1 MLRKPL
7 IWEFSDIFLTLHTK
21 SEKSINMIKSMT
33 GYGKAEAILET
44 GKITVE
50 VRSLNGKTA
59 DISLKTSM
67 LPKDKEM
74 AVRQK
79 IASSLTR
86 GNIDFFITFEANVAD
101 SAKKINM
108 DLAIEYYNQISDL
121 GGRIGANNLW
131 SQNPNDLL
139 ATILRMPEVM
149 DSKKQDVITDE
160 NWPAVEA
167 CIDEALDN
175 INAFRAQEGEVL
187 YKDITS
193 KVESILEYSAQV
205 ETYENERVEA
215 IREKILSRF
224 AELKA
229 EPDQARLEQ
238 EMIFYIEKLD
248 LNEER
253 VRLRQHC
260 RYFLETI
267 SNEECPGKKLGFI
280 AQEMGREI
288 NTTGSKANHTEIQ
301 KIVVKM
307 KDELEKIK
315 EQSLNIL

>member
-1 MLRKPL
+1 MGNS
-7 IWEFSDIFLTLHTK
+7 FA
-21 SEKSINMIKSMT
+21 SITNLQHIDNLSLAKLGYMIKSMT
-33 GYGKAEAILET
+33 GYGKAEVLLEA
-44 GKITVE
+44 GKVTVE
-50 VRSLNGKTA
+50 IRSLNGKTA
-59 DISLKTSM
+59 DISLKTSL

-79 IASSLTR
+79 IAAELQR
-86 GNIDFFITFEANVAD
+86 GNIDMFMSFEPNAAEN
-101 SAKKINM
+101 AKKINM
-108 DLAIEYYNQISDL
+108 DLAMEYYQQICSL
-121 GGRIGANNLW
+121 GKNIGAEG
-131 SQNPNDLL
+131 NPADLI

-149 DSKKQDVITDE
+149 DTKKQDVITED
-160 NWPAVEA
+160 NWPVVEA
-167 CIDEALDN
+167 CIDEALKN
-175 INAFRAQEGEVL
+175 INAFRSHEGEVL
-187 YKDITS
+187 YKDVTE
-193 KVESILEYSAQV
+193 KVENIMAYSKQI
-205 ETYENERVEA
+205 EQFEQERTDA

-229 EPDQARLEQ
+229 EPDQSRLEQ

-260 RYFLETI
+260 KYFLDTI
-267 SNEECPGKKLGFI
+267 ATEDCPGKKLGFI

>member
-1 MLRKPL
+1 
-7 IWEFSDIFLTLHTK
+7 
-21 SEKSINMIKSMT
+21 MIKSMT
-33 GYGKAEAILET
+33 GYGKAEALLET

-59 DISLKTSM
+59 DISIKTSM

-79 IASSLTR
+79 IAAELTR
-86 GNIDFFITFEANVAD
+86 GNIDFFITFEPNAAD

-108 DLAIEYYNQISDL
+108 DLAIEYYQQVSEL
-121 GGRIGANNLW
+121 GEKIGAVNLW
-131 SQNPNDLL
+131 SKNPNDLL
-139 ATILRMPEVM
+139 ALLLRMPEVM
-149 DSKKQDVITDE
+149 DAKKQDVITDE
-160 NWPAVEA
+160 NWPVVEA
-167 CIDEALDN
+167 CIDEALKN
-175 INAFRAQEGEVL
+175 INAFREQEGEVL
-187 YKDITS
+187 YKDVTEKVGNILAYS
-193 KVESILEYSAQV
+193 KQV
-205 ETYENERVEA
+205 EQYESERTEA

-224 AELKA
+224 AEIKA
-229 EPDQARLEQ
+229 EPDQSRLEQ

-248 LNEER
+248 INEEK

-260 RYFLETI
+260 RYFLDTI
-267 SNEECPGKKLGFI
+267 ANEPNPGKKLGFI

>member
-1 MLRKPL
+1 
-7 IWEFSDIFLTLHTK
+7 
-21 SEKSINMIKSMT
+21 MT
-33 GYGKAEAILET
+33 GYGKAEVLLEA
-44 GKITVE
+44 GKLTVE

-59 DISLKTSM
+59 DIGLKTSL
-67 LPKDKEM
+67 LPKDKEI

-79 IASSLTR
+79 IAAELQR
-86 GNIDFFITFEANVAD
+86 GNIDMFMTFEPNAAEN
-101 SAKKINM
+101 AKQINM
-108 DLAIEYYNQISDL
+108 DMAMQYYQQISEL
-121 GGRIGANNLW
+121 GGKIGAVNLW
-131 SQNPNDLL
+131 MHNPNDLL

-149 DSKKQDVITDE
+149 DAKKQDVINDE

-167 CIDEALDN
+167 CIDEALAN

-187 YKDITS
+187 YKDVTGNVA
-193 KVESILEYSAQV
+193 KILEYSVQV
-205 ETYENERVEA
+205 EAFEQERVDA
-215 IREKILSRF
+215 IREKILNRF

-229 EPDQARLEQ
+229 APDQSRLEQ

-248 LNEER
+248 INEEK

-260 RYFLETI
+260 NYFLETI
-267 SNEECPGKKLGFI
+267 DSEPYPGKKLGFI

-301 KIVVKM
+301 KLVVKM

>member
-1 MLRKPL
+1 
-7 IWEFSDIFLTLHTK
+7 
-21 SEKSINMIKSMT
+21 MT
-33 GYGKAEAILET
+33 GYGKAEAILEA

-74 AVRQK
+74 GIRRR
-79 IASSLTR
+79 IADELTR
-86 GNIDFFITFEANVAD
+86 GNIDFFITFEPNAAD

-108 DLAIEYYNQISDL
+108 ELAIEYYQQIAALYKNISAVDHTSGVDL
-121 GGRIGANNLW
+121 WNR
-131 SQNPNDLL
+131 NPNDLL
-139 ATILRMPEVM
+139 AIIMRMPEVM
-149 DSKKQDVITDE
+149 DSKKQDVITDD
-160 NWPAVEA
+160 NWLVVEA
-167 CIDEALDN
+167 CIDEALKN
-175 INAFRAQEGEVL
+175 INAFRTQEGEILRRDV
-187 YKDITS
+187 TE
-193 KVESILEYSAQV
+193 KVNNILEFSRQIEA
-205 ETYENERVEA
+205 YEKERVEA
-215 IREKILSRF
+215 VREKILTRF

-229 EPDQARLEQ
+229 EPDQSRLEQ

-248 LNEER
+248 INEEK

-260 RYFLETI
+260 AYFIETLE
-267 SNEECPGKKLGFI
+267 NEPNPGKKLGFI

-301 KIVVKM
+301 KLVVKM

>member
-1 MLRKPL
+1 
-7 IWEFSDIFLTLHTK
+7 
-21 SEKSINMIKSMT
+21 MIKSMT
-33 GYGKAEAILET
+33 GYGKAETILET

-79 IASSLTR
+79 IAASLTR
-86 GNIDFFITFEANVAD
+86 GNIDFFITFEPNAAD

-108 DLAIEYYNQISDL
+108 ELAMEYFQQIQELSKK
-121 GGRIGANNLW
+121 IGTSSLQIN
-131 SQNPNDLL
+131 NPNDLI
-139 ATILRMPEVM
+139 ATVLRMPEVM
-149 DSKKQDVITDE
+149 DAKKQDVITEE

-167 CIDEALDN
+167 CIDQALAN

-187 YKDITS
+187 YKDVTA
-193 KVESILEYSAQV
+193 KVENIMEYSRQV
-205 ETYENERVEA
+205 ETFEQERVDA

-229 EPDQARLEQ
+229 EPDQSRLEQ
-238 EMIFYIEKLD
+238 EMVYYIEKLD

-260 RYFLETI
+260 RYFLDTI
-267 SNEECPGKKLGFI
+267 ANEECPGKKLGFI

>member
-1 MLRKPL
+1 
-7 IWEFSDIFLTLHTK
+7 
-21 SEKSINMIKSMT
+21 MIKSMT
-33 GYGKAEAILET
+33 GYGKAEALLET

-59 DISLKTSM
+59 DISIKTSM

-79 IASSLTR
+79 IAAELTR
-86 GNIDFFITFEANVAD
+86 GNIDFFVTYEPNAAD

-108 DLAIEYYNQISDL
+108 DLAMEYYQQVSEL
-121 GGRIGANNLW
+121 GGKIGAVNLW
-131 SQNPNDLL
+131 SHNPNDLL
-139 ATILRMPEVM
+139 ALLLRMPEVM
-149 DSKKQDVITDE
+149 DAKKQDVITDE
-160 NWPAVEA
+160 NWPIVEA
-167 CIDEALDN
+167 CIDEALRN
-175 INAFRAQEGEVL
+175 INTFRSQEGEVL
-187 YKDITS
+187 CKDVTE
-193 KVESILEYSAQV
+193 KVESIMAYSKQIEQY
-205 ETYENERVEA
+205 ETERTDA
-215 IREKILSRF
+215 IREKILNRF

-229 EPDQARLEQ
+229 EPDQSRLEQ

-248 LNEER
+248 INEEK

-260 RYFLETI
+260 RYFLETLE
-267 SNEECPGKKLGFI
+267 NEPNPGKKLGFI

-307 KDELEKIK
+307 KDDLEKIK

>member
-1 MLRKPL
+1 
-7 IWEFSDIFLTLHTK
+7 
-21 SEKSINMIKSMT
+21 MT
-33 GYGKAEAILET
+33 GYGKAEALLET

-59 DISLKTSM
+59 DISIKTSM

-79 IASSLTR
+79 IAAELTR
-86 GNIDFFITFEANVAD
+86 GNIDFFVTYEPNAAD

-108 DLAIEYYNQISDL
+108 ELAMVYYQQINDLAGS
-121 GGRIGANNLW
+121 IGAHSLQ

-139 ATILRMPEVM
+139 SLILRMPEVM
-149 DSKKQDVITDE
+149 DAKKQDVITDD
-160 NWPAVEA
+160 NWPVVEA
-167 CIDEALDN
+167 CIDQALAN
-175 INAFRAQEGEVL
+175 INAFRTQEGEVL
-187 YKDITS
+187 CKDVTE
-193 KVESILEYSAQV
+193 KVENIMEYSRQIEQFEA
-205 ETYENERVEA
+205 ERTDA

-224 AELKA
+224 AKLKA
-229 EPDQARLEQ
+229 EPDQSRLEQ

-248 LNEER
+248 INEEK

-260 RYFLETI
+260 RYFLETLD
-267 SNEECPGKKLGFI
+267 NEPNPGKKLGFI

>member
-1 MLRKPL
+1 
-7 IWEFSDIFLTLHTK
+7 
-21 SEKSINMIKSMT
+21 MT

-59 DISLKTSM
+59 DISIKTSM
-67 LPKDKEM
+67 LPKDKEI
-74 AVRQK
+74 AVRHK
-79 IASSLTR
+79 IANELTR
-86 GNIDFFITFEANVAD
+86 GNIDFFVTFEPNAAD
-101 SAKKINM
+101 SVKKINM
-108 DLAIEYYNQISDL
+108 DLAMEYYQQISDL
-121 GGRIGANNLW
+121 GGRLGAYNLW
-131 SQNPNDLL
+131 NQNPNDLL
-139 ATILRMPEVM
+139 AMILRMPEVM
-149 DSKKQDVITDE
+149 DAKKQDVITDE
-160 NWPAVEA
+160 NWPVVEA
-167 CIDEALDN
+167 CIDEAIKN
-175 INAFRAQEGEVL
+175 INAFRSKEGEIL
-187 YKDITS
+187 YKDVTEKVANIMEFS
-193 KVESILEYSAQV
+193 KQIEQFEQ
-205 ETYENERVEA
+205 ERTDA

-229 EPDQARLEQ
+229 EPDQSRLEQ

-248 LNEER
+248 INEEK

-260 RYFLETI
+260 RYFLETLE
-267 SNEECPGKKLGFI
+267 NEPNPGKKLGFI

-301 KIVVKM
+301 KFVVKM

>member
-1 MLRKPL
+1 
-7 IWEFSDIFLTLHTK
+7 
-21 SEKSINMIKSMT
+21 MT
-33 GYGKAEAILET
+33 GYGKAEVLLEA
-44 GKITVE
+44 GKLTVE

-59 DISLKTSM
+59 DIGLKTSL
-67 LPKDKEM
+67 LPKDKEI

-79 IASSLTR
+79 IAAELQR
-86 GNIDFFITFEANVAD
+86 GNIDMFMTFEPNAAEN
-101 SAKKINM
+101 AKQINM
-108 DLAIEYYNQISDL
+108 DMAMQYYLQISEL
-121 GGRIGANNLW
+121 GGKIGAVNLW
-131 SQNPNDLL
+131 MHNPNDLL

-149 DSKKQDVITDE
+149 DAKKQDVINDE

-167 CIDEALDN
+167 CIDEALAN

-187 YKDITS
+187 YKDVTGNVA
-193 KVESILEYSAQV
+193 KILEYSAQV
-205 ETYENERVEA
+205 EAFEQERVDA
-215 IREKILSRF
+215 IREKILNRF

-229 EPDQARLEQ
+229 APDQSRLEQ

-248 LNEER
+248 INEEK

-260 RYFLETI
+260 NYFLETI
-267 SNEECPGKKLGFI
+267 DSEPYPGKKLGFI

-301 KIVVKM
+301 KLVVKM

>member
-1 MLRKPL
+1 
-7 IWEFSDIFLTLHTK
+7 
-21 SEKSINMIKSMT
+21 MIKSMT

-59 DISLKTSM
+59 DISIKTSM

-74 AVRQK
+74 TVRHK
-79 IASSLTR
+79 IANELTR
-86 GNIDFFITFEANVAD
+86 GNIDFFVTFEPNAAD

-108 DLAIEYYNQISDL
+108 ELAMEYFQQIETL
-121 GGRIGANNLW
+121 GKKMGAHSLQ
-131 SQNPNDLL
+131 SQTPNDLL
-139 ATILRMPEVM
+139 AMILRMPEVM
-149 DSKKQDVITDE
+149 DAKKQDVITDE
-160 NWPAVEA
+160 NWPVVEA
-167 CIDEALDN
+167 CIDEALKN
-175 INAFRAQEGEVL
+175 INSFREQEGEVL
-187 YKDITS
+187 CKDVTE
-193 KVESILEYSAQV
+193 KVESIMEYSKQIEQY
-205 ETYENERVEA
+205 ETERTDA

-224 AELKA
+224 AELKS
-229 EPDQARLEQ
+229 EPDQSRLEQ

-248 LNEER
+248 INEEK

-260 RYFLETI
+260 RYFLDTLN
-267 SNEECPGKKLGFI
+267 NEPNPGKKLGFI